1 MLGTYLFVFIVAG
14 LALGLAVRRNRKI
27 YAEVRRTPTPAPAPG
42 RPPSNFRD
50 LVAPVA
56 GEEALAAQMCYPDG
70 CNWFLFRSP
79 LGRLLRRLT
88 GKARLSDRWPMGLGT
103 RRHTVMAVTPTR
115 LLVFAATV
123 PPARLGDQ
131 LAAWSRAEVAAR
143 LEYVERERTNYG
155 RGYSETER
163 ETPLR
168 ITLDT
173 PDGAV
178 VVEMVGQHIDT
189 AEIYR
194 ALTAKAP
201 DDSVGAPELDLD
213 WLESATT

>member
-1 MLGTYLFVFIVAG
+1 MLGMYLFVFVVAG
-14 LALGLAVRRNRKI
+14 LAVGLAVRRNRRI
-27 YAEVRRTPTPAPAPG
+27 YAEVQRARTPAPPPG

-56 GEEALAAQMCYPDG
+56 GEEALAAQLCYPDG
-70 CNWFLFRSP
+70 CNWFLFRSL

-88 GKARLSDRWPMGLGT
+88 GRERLSDRWPRGLGT
-103 RRHTVMAVTPTR
+103 RGHTVLAVTPTR
-115 LLVFAATV
+115 LVVFAATL

-131 LAAWSRAEVAAR
+131 LAAWSRAEVAVR
-143 LEYVERERTNYG
+143 LEYVERKRTNYG

-178 VVEMVGQHIDT
+178 VVEMVGQHVDT

-194 ALTAKAP
+194 ALADKAP
-201 DDSVGAPELDLD
+201 DDSVGAPELDLA
-213 WLESATT
+213 WLD